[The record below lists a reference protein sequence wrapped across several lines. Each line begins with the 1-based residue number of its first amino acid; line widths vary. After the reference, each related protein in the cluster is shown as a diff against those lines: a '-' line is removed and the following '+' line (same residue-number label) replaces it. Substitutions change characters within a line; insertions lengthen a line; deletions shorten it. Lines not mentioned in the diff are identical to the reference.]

1 MSPDDVAKEAKE
13 FFIIA
18 DVDKSGTLDFGE
30 LSAATINKTNL
41 LNEKN
46 LKEAFNMF
54 DKDKS
59 GQIDA

>member
-1 MSPDDVAKEAKE
+1 MSPDEVAKEAKE
-13 FFIIA
+13 FFLIA

-30 LSAATINKTNL
+30 WSAATINKTNL